1 MYACKREDRK
11 GFFVTVTKYSGNG
24 NDFVMFVAQEKEDR
38 SQLAKTLCHRQNGVG
53 ADGLVVL
60 LPHKEYD
67 FEWEFYN
74 SDGSQADMCGN
85 ASRCVAHF
93 AHEKGISKNN
103 HAEFLT
109 GAGVIRATINGLY
122 VVSDMTEPDIIRT
135 DIEENGE
142 NWWLIDSG
150 VPHLVA
156 VRDNID
162 TFNLEEARALRHK
175 YNANVNICKLEGDT
189 MYVRT
194 YERGVE
200 DETLACG
207 TGMVA
212 CFIRNHKEG
221 KVSNQVKVHPISG
234 DELYVSYEEGTYRFG
249 GQVTKTF
256 VAETLI

>member
-1 MYACKREDRK
+1 M
-11 GFFVTVTKYSGNG
+11 TVTKYSGNG
-24 NDFVMFVAQEKEDR
+24 NDFVMFVAKQKADR
-38 SQLAKTLCHRQNGVG
+38 SALARKLCHRQNGVG

-60 LPHKEYD
+60 LPHEEYD

-93 AHEKGISKNN
+93 AHEKGISKDNTS
-103 HAEFLT
+103 EFLT
-109 GAGVIRATINGLY
+109 GAGVIRATVNGLY
-122 VVSDMTEPDIIRT
+122 VVSDMVDPDIISD
-135 DIEENGE
+135 DIEEYDE
-142 NWWLIDSG
+142 KWWLIDSG

-156 VRDNID
+156 VRDNLD
-162 TFNLEEARALRHK
+162 TFDLEHARVLRKK
-175 YNANVNICKLEGDT
+175 YNANVNICKVEGDT

-221 KVSNQVKVHPISG
+221 KVPDQVKVHPKSG
-234 DELYVSYEEGTYRFG
+234 DELYVSYEEGVYRFG
-249 GQVTKTF
+249 GKVTKTF
-256 VAETLI
+256 VAETFI

>member
-1 MYACKREDRK
+1 M
-11 GFFVTVTKYSGNG
+11 TVTKYSGNG
-24 NDFVMFVAQEKEDR
+24 NDFIIFIAQEKADR
-38 SQLAKTLCHRQNGVG
+38 SQLAKKLCHRQNGVG
-53 ADGLVVL
+53 ADGMVVVL
-60 LPHKEYD
+60 PHPEYD

-74 SDGSQADMCGN
+74 ADGSRADMCGN

-93 AHEKGISKNN
+93 AHEKGISKDNK
-103 HAEFLT
+103 AEFLT
-109 GAGVIRATINGLY
+109 GAGVIRAAINGLY
-122 VVSDMTEPDIIRT
+122 VVSDMVEPQILREDIL
-135 DIEENGE
+135 EYGE
-142 NWWLIDSG
+142 IWWLINSG

-156 VRDNID
+156 IRENID
-162 TFNLEEARALRHK
+162 IFDIEQARTLRQK
-175 YNANVNICKLEGDT
+175 YDCNVNICRVDGDT

-221 KVSNQVKVHPISG
+221 KVPDQVKVHPKSG
-234 DELYVSYEEGTYRFG
+234 DELYVSYENGVYRFG
-249 GQVTKTF
+249 GKVTKTF

>member
-1 MYACKREDRK
+1 M
-11 GFFVTVTKYSGNG
+11 TVTKYSGNG
-24 NDFVMFVAQEKEDR
+24 NDFVMFVAKQKADR
-38 SQLAKTLCHRQNGVG
+38 SALAKKLCHRQNGVG

-60 LPHKEYD
+60 LPHEEYD

-74 SDGSQADMCGN
+74 SDGSDAAMCGN

-93 AHEKGISKNN
+93 AHEKGISKDNTS
-103 HAEFLT
+103 EFLT
-109 GAGVIRATINGLY
+109 GAGVIRATVNGLY
-122 VVSDMTEPDIIRT
+122 VVSDMVEPDIQRE
-135 DIEENGE
+135 DIEEYGE

-156 VRDNID
+156 IRDNLD
-162 TFNLEEARALRHK
+162 TFDLEHARVLREK
-175 YNANVNICKLEGDT
+175 YNANVNICTVEGDT

-221 KVSNQVKVHPISG
+221 KVPDQVKVHPKSG
-234 DELYVSYEEGTYRFG
+234 DELYVSYEEGVYRFG
-249 GQVTKTF
+249 GKVTKTF
-256 VAETLI
+256 VAETFI